1 MRYPLLLLALPLVLP
16 SCMPEVDEPK
26 AATGQVTEERLAT
39 QSERLTRVETEL
51 HEMRLLFT
59 NQLKRIEEVAA
70 RGAAVAP
77 QNYPPQNQTQP
88 QQVVIMPPN
97 PVVTHRWDQEGQPQ
111 QYPASPAATASRG
124 AHTIQS
130 GDTLS
135 EIAETYGVS
144 VSSLLTANP
153 GTDPLRLRLGK
164 RLTIPSGSYATSGGS
179 RSGGHASSYRV
190 RSGDTLSEIA
200 EANGI
205 SLSMLLA
212 QNPGI
217 DPSRLRVGRELNIP
231 AASRVVTSPPAPVY
245 QQPSAPDYNPAPE
258 EPTRYASPPLSSLQ
272 TAPPTSQPTQSSD
285 LPTKKVLVRFP
296 REKSWG
302 EVADDLEISLDTL
315 QFLNNCTV
323 TRRTR
328 IPAGSTIFIPSE

>member
-1 MRYPLLLLALPLVLP
+1 
-16 SCMPEVDEPK
+16 MPELDEPK
-26 AATGQVTEERLAT
+26 ADTGQVTEERLAT

-70 RGAAVAP
+70 QGSAVSQ
-77 QNYPPQNQTQP
+77 QNYAQQNQTQP

-97 PVVTHRWDQEGQPQ
+97 PVVTHRWDQQGQPQ
-111 QYPASPAATASRG
+111 QYPSSPAATTSRG
-124 AHTIQS
+124 VHTIQS

-135 EIAETYGVS
+135 EIAEDYGIS

-164 RLTIPSGSYATSGGS
+164 QLTIPSGSYAAAGSS
-179 RSGGHASSYRV
+179 RSRGRISSYKV

-200 EANGI
+200 EDNGI
-205 SLSMLLA
+205 SLNSLLA
-212 QNPGI
+212 QNPGL
-217 DPSRLRVGRELNIP
+217 DPSRLRVGKELRIP
-231 AASRVVTSPPAPVY
+231 GASRAMTSPPAPVY
-245 QQPSAPDYNPAPE
+245 QQPSAPDYNPAYE

-272 TAPPTSQPTQSSD
+272 TAPPANQPTQKSA

-302 EVADDLEISLDTL
+302 EVADDLEIGLDTL
-315 QFLNNCTV
+315 QILNNCTV
-323 TRRTR
+323 TRGTR